1 MKKFLQITTII
12 FIIICNSIVPQ
23 NNRNFYSIRDSIS
36 GKLIY
41 QHLQNLADD
50 SLQGRG
56 TGSVGGEKAA
66 NYIAEQYQKYN
77 LDKIASD
84 DSYFQ
89 NIPMHGSF
97 PLSSSQLTLIS
108 EADTTELQFGID
120 YFLYR
125 SGQQTFIPVALP
137 LVFVGYGI
145 VAPEFDYNDY
155 QSVDVT
161 DKIVVFIDGEPESED
176 DDYFN
181 GAAPTIYSFSES
193 KRRIAI
199 SRGAAGTILF
209 TLNQYEEWES
219 VKKDFDS
226 EDITLAYSVSG
237 NLSIILNQNSA
248 EKLFIGSE
256 YSFAEIL
263 RMIESNRLKSFSINM
278 SLKFNGS
285 FKEREFIAKNLIG
298 LVKGSDTELQDSY
311 LLVSAHYDH
320 LGIGASIHGDSIYN
334 GALDN
339 AIGVS
344 VMLELAR
351 SFSELEA
358 KPKRSIIFIATTGE
372 EKGLLGSSYYTDNP
386 VVPLY
391 RTIANINIDGI
402 AMFKDFQSVVGVGS
416 DYSSLDEALKQTAD
430 RYEMVVE
437 DIPKQFKSFD
447 AFNKSDQLAFAIS
460 GIPSILVLE
469 GGKNKTKTRDEVLN
483 AFIDYY
489 LERYHTPL
497 DDLNQKI
504 DIEAASKHAK
514 VLFDLCYNLANQIH
528 APEWKSGS
536 PFINARLRSIAEKR

>member
-1 MKKFLQITTII
+1 MKNRFQIITVLFII
-12 FIIICNSIVPQ
+12 FSNSIIPQ
-23 NNRNFYSIRDSIS
+23 NSRNFFSIRDSIS
-36 GKLIY
+36 GVSIY
-41 QHLQNLADD
+41 QHLQKLADD

-56 TGSVGGEKAA
+56 TGSLGGEKAA
-66 NYIAEQYQKYN
+66 RYIAEQFQNYN
-77 LDKIASD
+77 LDKITANN
-84 DSYFQ
+84 SYYQ
-89 NIPMHGSF
+89 NIPMHGSL
-97 PLSSSQLTLIS
+97 PLSSSELTLIS
-108 EADTTELQFGID
+108 EADTTELQIGID

-181 GAAPTIYSFSES
+181 GATPTIYSFSES

-199 SRGAAGTILF
+199 SRGAAGTILIP
-209 TLNQYEEWES
+209 LNQYQDWES

-226 EDITLAYSVSG
+226 EDVTLAYSVSG
-237 NLSIILNQNSA
+237 NLSIILNRNSSD
-248 EKLFIGSE
+248 KLFNGSN
-256 YSFAEIL
+256 YSFTDIMG
-263 RMIESNRLKSFSINM
+263 MIKSNRIKSFYMNA
-278 SLKFNGS
+278 SLKFKGF
-285 FKEREFIAKNLIG
+285 FKEREFIANNIIG
-298 LVKGSDTELQDSY
+298 LIKGSDDELANSY

-320 LGIGASIHGDSIYN
+320 LGIGRPMDGDSIYN

-351 SFSELEA
+351 AFSDLGT
-358 KPKRSIIFIATTGE
+358 KPKRSIIFISTTGE

-391 RTIANINIDGI
+391 KSIANINIDGI
-402 AMFKDFQSVVGVGS
+402 AMFKDFQSIVGIGS
-416 DYSSLDEALKQTAD
+416 QYSSLDEALKQTAD
-430 RYEMVVE
+430 RYNLVVE
-437 DIPKQFKSFD
+437 DIPAQFRSFD
-447 AFNKSDQLAFAIS
+447 AFNKSDQLAFANA
-460 GIPSILVLE
+460 GIPSMLVLE
-469 GGKNKTKTRDEVLN
+469 GGKNKTKTRETVLN

-489 LERYHTPL
+489 LERYHTPF

-514 VLFDLCYNLANQIH
+514 VLFDLCYNLANQIDV
-528 APEWKSGS
+528 PEWKSGS
-536 PFINARLRSIAEKR
+536 PFIHARLRSIAEKR